1 MSKTVHSIKL
11 QAYDSVDLNR
21 LTYSN
26 GDLVYDNTVGT
37 LRIMDGVHQGGK
49 QLLRADLSNLS
60 ATASLTLNSV
70 TASQFTGNLTGNV
83 TGNLTGNVTGNLTGN
98 VTGNLTGNVTGNV
111 SGTSTSTT
119 GNAATATKLATA
131 RNINGVA
138 FDGTQDINFQ
148 SPMMLTG
155 SDASMGSSMNLT
167 FASTNGVTISINPT
181 TNNIVVNTPQD
192 LQTTAN
198 PSFKSVTV
206 GGVNIKS
213 FAIAMSAALS

>member
-70 TASQFTGNLTGNV
+70 TASQF
-83 TGNLTGNVTGNLTGN
+83 TGNLTGN

>member
-70 TASQFTGNLTGNV
+70 TASQF
-83 TGNLTGNVTGNLTGN
+83 
-98 VTGNLTGNVTGNV
+98 TGNLTGNVTGNV

>member
-70 TASQFTGNLTGNV
+70 TASQF